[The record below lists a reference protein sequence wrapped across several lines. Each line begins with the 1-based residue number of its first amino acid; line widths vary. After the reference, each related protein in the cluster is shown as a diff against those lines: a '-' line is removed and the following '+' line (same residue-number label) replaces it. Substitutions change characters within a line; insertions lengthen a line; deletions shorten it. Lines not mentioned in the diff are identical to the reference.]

1 MPIWNFDGSSTG
13 QAEGSNSDVYL
24 YPVALYKDPFRLG
37 DNKLVLCETYKYN
50 KKPTETNHRKSCNE
64 AMERYK
70 NYEFFSLSLR
80 NKKTSLY
87 SISMIIINVHTYN
100 QIDAKPKNHGSVL
113 SKNIPYSTKISIP
126 SVGPKMDSQDPK
138 DLTIAVLAQIKY
150 MGVIL

>member
-1 MPIWNFDGSSTG
+1 MRLCSRYGNVFNINISTFFDDFAELPIWNFDGSSTG

-70 NYEFFSLSLR
+70 NYEFFIY
-80 NKKTSLY
+80 NKNLK
-87 SISMIIINVHTYN
+87 
-100 QIDAKPKNHGSVL
+100 
-113 SKNIPYSTKISIP
+113 
-126 SVGPKMDSQDPK
+126 
-138 DLTIAVLAQIKY
+138 
-150 MGVIL
+150 

>member
-1 MPIWNFDGSSTG
+1 MYGSMELVRTWGQKQELLISFPRNQKVNYHIEWLWSLIFWYTYIFNINISTIFDDFLELPIWNFDGSSTG

-70 NYEFFSLSLR
+70 NCEVF
-80 NKKTSLY
+80 
-87 SISMIIINVHTYN
+87 
-100 QIDAKPKNHGSVL
+100 
-113 SKNIPYSTKISIP
+113 
-126 SVGPKMDSQDPK
+126 
-138 DLTIAVLAQIKY
+138 
-150 MGVIL
+150 